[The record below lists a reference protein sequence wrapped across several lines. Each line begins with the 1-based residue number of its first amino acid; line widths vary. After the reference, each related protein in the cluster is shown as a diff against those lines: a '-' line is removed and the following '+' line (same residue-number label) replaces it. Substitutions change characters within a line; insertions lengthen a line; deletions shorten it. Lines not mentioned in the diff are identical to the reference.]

1 MKHQATTKS
10 AKVNTYDLQLAFAKA
25 RTRFAELGIR
35 KPMPFIEWKR
45 PDLTFEQR
53 TQLMFALCGRVS
65 PKHATLLPVVEK
77 VLEELQAA

>member
-1 MKHQATTKS
+1 MKHQARAKAT
-10 AKVNTYDLQLAFAKA
+10 KVNTYELQLAFAKA

-45 PDLTFEQR
+45 PDLTEEQR
-53 TQLMFALCGRVS
+53 NQLMFALCGRVS
-65 PKHATLLPVVEK
+65 PKHADLLPVVER